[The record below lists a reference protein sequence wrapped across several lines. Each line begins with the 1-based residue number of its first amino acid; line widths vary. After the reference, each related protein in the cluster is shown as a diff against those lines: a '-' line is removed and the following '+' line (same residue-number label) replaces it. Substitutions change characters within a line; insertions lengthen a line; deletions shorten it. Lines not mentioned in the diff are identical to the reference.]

1 MLTAIAERFL
11 AHQEEEIKWGGY
23 FTNPTISISERF
35 GALCIK
41 KGGVFAALAKEEKEN
56 RRHRDMLQ
64 HYVFRRAKR
73 GQGPDI
79 YLCLADEEEG
89 TLNLSTGS

>member
-1 MLTAIAERFL
+1 MLTAVAEYFL
-11 AHQEEEIKWGGY
+11 DHKEEEIKWGGY

-41 KGGVFAALAKEEKEN
+41 KGELYDALADEQKKN
-56 RRHRDMLQ
+56 RRYRDMLQ

-73 GQGPDI
+73 GQGSDI
-79 YLCLADEEEG
+79 YLCLADAWEC